1 MARIYGQANRVIVY
15 FGEAADDSDMA
26 FESIRA
32 AADDENEK
40 PTGPLAIRDS
50 DEPILELLKRPWFQ
64 RIWILQEVGLAR
76 SILIICGSAEMNG
89 YTFCSGVSKLESL
102 LNGYS
107 DLKSWILP
115 TIRLIRRSIFRPK
128 YNSSALGDLSLGEL
142 IDMYHNHKAT
152 VRHDKV
158 YALLGMCSDQLSSPE
173 LLPDYTISW
182 ETLFRR
188 LVKFILHKSV
198 SIDVWDD
205 REAAV
210 IKSSGHVLGHVSSI
224 RNGINRYPAQY
235 IEVTFNDRPLSLQ
248 YYKNYGAHWTLQASA
263 TSIRKN
269 DIVCLLDGASNPTIM
284 RASEDHFGIIMIA
297 VTLRQQTH
305 KHTSFQLS
313 MSSTPDYSHDFLLVW
328 QWGSMPAQH
337 SLAPQLPQI
346 EINSLVSDYLKTNAI
361 KSMRS
366 FEVALILKDT
376 GDHVMVEA
384 KPKKDIK
391 KYGKLFGIDNI
402 HILSLQ
408 GALASVYWSSNRWKM
423 AENLLLEVITTRQDL
438 QGRCHQ
444 DTLNSKMGL
453 ARAYIDE
460 EVLSRPSRAENLRG
474 FRTEL
479 LNGIRSNSR
488 IEEKIMILVVEY
500 LDGRMLKLL
509 LGLGRDSVSVTE
521 KLVKAIFRPERDD
534 GKILILEEIIINI
547 CSTQN
552 HYGVPGIFRV
562 LFEMRGASMPLIEEI
577 VIAAVRNKHQGPRLT
592 RVLLEIRGAD
602 INITPEA
609 IKVVAKNRDYD
620 KDLRSR
626 LGPRTDIMMQL
637 LEKRGADMEVTEE
650 IVKMVTS
657 ATPLAIRALT
667 LLFRKQGI
675 KLRVTEEMVRIVK
688 GKFPEEV
695 VPRLPCWR

>member
-1 MARIYGQANRVIVY
+1 
-15 FGEAADDSDMA
+15 
-26 FESIRA
+26 
-32 AADDENEK
+32 
-40 PTGPLAIRDS
+40 
-50 DEPILELLKRPWFQ
+50 
-64 RIWILQEVGLAR
+64 
-76 SILIICGSAEMNG
+76 MNG

-152 VRHDKV
+152 ARHDKV
-158 YALLGMCSDQLSSPE
+158 YALLRMCSDQLSSPE

-248 YYKNYGAHWTLQASA
+248 YCKNYGAHWTLQASA
-263 TSIRKN
+263 RSIRKN

-346 EINSLVSDYLKTNAI
+346 EINSLVPDYLKTNAI

-384 KPKKDIK
+384 KLKKDIK

-408 GALASVYWSSNRWKM
+408 EALASVYWSSNRWKM

-444 DTLNSKMGL
+444 DTLNSEMGL

-534 GKILILEEIIINI
+534 GKILILLEERGIDIVEQIL
-547 CSTQN
+547 SKSYSQN
-552 HYGVPGIFRV
+552 
-562 LFEMRGASMPLIEEI
+562 
-577 VIAAVRNKHQGPRLT
+577 
-592 RVLLEIRGAD
+592 
-602 INITPEA
+602 
-609 IKVVAKNRDYD
+609 
-620 KDLRSR
+620 
-626 LGPRTDIMMQL
+626 
-637 LEKRGADMEVTEE
+637 KRRIYLSG
-650 IVKMVTS
+650 
-657 ATPLAIRALT
+657 
-667 LLFRKQGI
+667 RKS
-675 KLRVTEEMVRIVK
+675 
-688 GKFPEEV
+688 
-695 VPRLPCWR
+695 